1 MSSVPV
7 SGAVNVPMAQQQ
19 PQLQQ
24 VVQQSTTVQPEI
36 KQVVPAPQQ
45 VVQAINRRGGNGV
58 VAPQLNV
65 NLPSSMFYLNL
76 GLVVLTALSAN
87 ECFKYFINKAI
98 QVNDGNPL
106 YFVGYAVLTA
116 LLTFAVQQYC
126 CGPSTICG
134 ITYLLIQ
141 ALVLI
146 FLPAGPFSAP
156 TYMLIDL
163 LILLLLHIHLQHH
176 HCRNILIDLSSNL
189 NPL

>member
-1 MSSVPV
+1 MGFYEIGNGCDSCATVGTPQVQNYNGNTNGLMSSVPV

-116 LLTFAVQQYC
+116 LLTFA
-126 CGPSTICG
+126 
-134 ITYLLIQ
+134 
-141 ALVLI
+141 
-146 FLPAGPFSAP
+146 
-156 TYMLIDL
+156 
-163 LILLLLHIHLQHH
+163 IHSYAAK
-176 HCRNILIDLSSNL
+176 RA
-189 NPL
+189 